1 VPGKRAVSKHHF
13 TKPPPKSVFIVIPTY
28 NEAENIEALIAEL
41 NLVCRELKN
50 WRIDILVVD
59 DNSPDGTAEIVKK
72 LQHKFAAA
80 HLRAQRVE
88 TQSIIH
94 ATPGLK
100 TTPDLHAT
108 PGPKATPSFPETPG
122 NNPIPRLH
130 LLINKS
136 KKGLGAAYTKAFTHI
151 LQNFTPDFIIQM
163 DADFQHNPHDI
174 PRFLAQT
181 VQSPASNPAKTT
193 NPTSAQNHTLSPD
206 HAQCASNTNQTYEF
220 IIGSRYIAGGDY
232 PNWSFKRKLYSWG
245 ANLIAR
251 FIAGIYNID
260 DCTSGFRCI
269 SAKFL
274 RSLDL
279 TALKSDGYAFQMSL
293 LHAASKKRIPIIQ
306 IPILF
311 PNRRKGRSKLGHKD
325 IREFF
330 VNAFRLRFKRY
341 RTAREQSAH
350 TSAASAPTKKNQPAN
365 KPPKSAP
372 GSTLQN
378 SGTPAK

>member
-1 VPGKRAVSKHHF
+1 MSKP
-13 TKPPPKSVFIVIPTY
+13 TLKKSAFIVVPTY
-28 NEAENIEALIAEL
+28 NEAENIEALITEL
-41 NLVCRELKN
+41 AKVSRELKD

-59 DNSPDGTAEIVKK
+59 DNSPDGTAGIVKK
-72 LQHKFAAA
+72 LQHKFAPANLRLP
-80 HLRAQRVE
+80 HLRAQRPI
-88 TQSIIH
+88 TQPP
-94 ATPGLK
+94 AD
-100 TTPDLHAT
+100 TTL
-108 PGPKATPSFPETPG
+108 
-122 NNPIPRLH
+122 RLH
-130 LLINKS
+130 LLINTT

-163 DADFQHNPHDI
+163 DADFQHDPHDI
-174 PRFLAQT
+174 PRFLEKTTQG
-181 VQSPASNPAKTT
+181 PASNP
-193 NPTSAQNHTLSPD
+193 SA
-206 HAQCASNTNQTYEF
+206 TYEF

-269 SAKFL
+269 STKFL

-279 TALKSDGYAFQMSL
+279 TTLKSDGYAFQMSL

-341 RTAREQSAH
+341 RWNSA
-350 TSAASAPTKKNQPAN
+350 SEAIAPLKN
-365 KPPKSAP
+365 KSDPK
-372 GSTLQN
+372 
-378 SGTPAK
+378 